1 MGNKFNDNA
10 ARRLVQTTKR
20 DERRP
25 LNRSRATR
33 RGRGGG
39 GGGSEGFW
47 AKLTSQQVDKYS
59 WKAAIM
65 DKATNKLI
73 EDPDPDAE
81 SGSSSDPT
89 GYAIEARNR
98 SRHCVIGDF
107 VWLVPCVSNDED
119 VDCFCFDYENTVKFG
134 TFTSAI
140 KKNFDTNS
148 AQYVELRK
156 IKYDHQTPVIEQSTQ
171 VRVFNIYSKD
181 VKPRSNGYIQIVFID
196 GVWIVTGADCG

>member
-1 MGNKFNDNA
+1 MGNNFNDNA

-25 LNRSRATR
+25 LNGSRATR
-33 RGRGGG
+33 RGGRGGG
-39 GGGSEGFW
+39 GGTEGFW
-47 AKLTSQQVDKYS
+47 AKLTSLQVDKYS

-65 DKATNKLI
+65 DKDTNKLI
-73 EDPDPDAE
+73 EDPDPEAD

-89 GYAIEARNR
+89 GFAIEARNR

-107 VWLVPCVSNDED
+107 VWLVPCVSNDEEL
-119 VDCFCFDYENTVKFG
+119 DCYCFDYENTFKFG
-134 TFTSAI
+134 TFSADI

-156 IKYDHQTPVIEQSTQ
+156 VNYDSEEPTVEGSNQ

-181 VKPRSNGYIQIVFID
+181 VKVRSNGYIQIVFTD
-196 GVWIVTGADCG
+196 GVWLVTGADCG